1 MTPARAEIVAL
12 GERLGFVRPRV
23 ARVGATGRDA
33 FYAQW
38 LADGRAGDM
47 RFLQHHVKAR
57 LDPRTRYPW
66 ARSVVSAFFP
76 YDAPPPPRLDWR
88 QSMRGRIAAYALDRD
103 YHATMAERLATW
115 ARAIESLLPG
125 TRAAGFVDTA
135 AVFEHEWAARAG
147 VGWTGKHTL
156 TLSEDVGSYAF
167 LGEILIGAELEPDP
181 PVADRCGTCTRCIDA
196 CPTGAIEPGYLLEP
210 RRCIAYLTIENKGAI
225 PRALRPLLG
234 EWIFGCDLCQIACP
248 WNRDAA
254 SPPDDRL
261 APDLA
266 ETLAL
271 DEAGFQA
278 RYGDSPV
285 QRAGRVGLARN
296 AAVVLGNTGNPD
308 AIPVLAH
315 ALRAHEAAL
324 VRAHAAWALGCLA
337 AEPTARTSLTSARRD
352 PDESVRTEVANAL
365 EQRDEDTPADTA
377 RAREP

>member
-1 MTPARAEIVAL
+1 MTRVRAEIVAI

-23 ARVGATGRDA
+23 AHLGPTGRDA

-66 ARSVVSAFFP
+66 ARSIVSAFFP
-76 YDAPPPPRLDWR
+76 YDAPPPPRIDWR
-88 QSMRGRIAAYALDRD
+88 ERMRGRIAAYALDRD
-103 YHATMAERLATW
+103 YHATMGERLATW

-167 LGEILIGAELEPDP
+167 LGEVLVGAELEPDP
-181 PVADRCGTCTRCIDA
+181 PVADRCGTCTRCIES
-196 CPTGAIEPGYLLEP
+196 CPTAAIEPGYLLEP

-225 PRALRPLLG
+225 PAGLRPLLG

-248 WNRDAA
+248 WNRDATSA
-254 SPPDDRL
+254 PDDRL

-271 DEAGFQA
+271 DEAGFHA
-278 RYGDSPV
+278 RYADSPV
-285 QRAGRVGLARN
+285 QRAGRIGLARN

-308 AIPVLAH
+308 AIPALAH
-315 ALRAHEAAL
+315 ALRQHDAPL
-324 VRAHAAWALGCLA
+324 VRAHAAWALGCFA
-337 AEPTARTSLTSARRD
+337 AEPAAHASLDDARRD
-352 PDESVRTEVANAL
+352 PDQSVRSEVANAL
-365 EQRDEDTPADTA
+365 EKRETGTTGTA

>member
-1 MTPARAEIVAL
+1 VTRARAEIVAI

-57 LDPRTRYPW
+57 LDPRTRYQW

-88 QSMRGRIAAYALDRD
+88 RRMRGRIAAYALDRD
-103 YHATMAERLATW
+103 YHATMGERLATW

-167 LGEILIGAELEPDP
+167 LGEILIGADLEPDP
-181 PVADRCGTCTRCIDA
+181 PVADRCGSCTRCIDA

-225 PRALRPLLG
+225 PRELRPLLG

-254 SPPDDRL
+254 SAPDDRL

-271 DEAGFQA
+271 DQARFQA
-278 RYGDSPV
+278 RYGESPV

-296 AAVVLGNTGNPD
+296 AAVVLGNTANPE
-308 AIPVLAH
+308 AVPALSR
-315 ALRAHEAAL
+315 ALREDEAPL

-337 AEPTARTSLTSARRD
+337 VDPAARASLEAARRD
-352 PDESVRTEVANAL
+352 PDESVRGEVDAAL
-365 EQRDEDTPADTA
+365 ER
-377 RAREP
+377 